1 MRAPSRGNRRL
12 LAVVGA
18 SLLFA
23 ALALS
28 LRFRIEAPSLRATI
42 ETGLTLCGF
51 VSVAFIWPRWRRTR
65 RGSDLL
71 VLAALLTMALQDFEF
86 VAAPAM
92 LGSRSSAFGPAAW
105 PAARIVAAVLFA
117 LAAFTPRGVLV
128 RTRRDA
134 FALIAAAIG
143 IPAALG
149 VLSLAEDDVAAM
161 FPVAHAD
168 RLFTAQTAITVAAIG
183 VLAAAAV
190 RFVRTALR
198 VRTGMMVGTL
208 GSALVLL
215 GAGWLYTLLEPDLKS
230 GSVSGHE
237 ALRGGAYVLVLVVA
251 LLVRAQEQRAETYE
265 AAARE
270 RHRLARDLHDGMAQ
284 DLAFIAAH
292 GERLARELGPEHPIA
307 VAARRALAASRGA
320 IIDLSAAS
328 APNAEEALRLVA
340 EELSTRHGVHV
351 CVDADGEDV
360 AQDDREDVVRI
371 AREAIVNAVQHG
383 GANHVS
389 VELHAR
395 DGHVMLRI
403 GDDGRGL
410 DRGLRTDSH
419 DGYGLRA
426 MHERAQALGGELVVR
441 AGQEGGTAVELLVP

>member
-1 MRAPSRGNRRL
+1 M
-12 LAVVGA
+12 
-18 SLLFA
+18 
-23 ALALS
+23 
-28 LRFRIEAPSLRATI
+28 T
-42 ETGLTLCGF
+42 
-51 VSVAFIWPRWRRTR
+51 
-65 RGSDLL
+65 
-71 VLAALLTMALQDFEF
+71 LQDFEF

-92 LGSRSSAFGPAAW
+92 LGSRSSTFGPAAW

-149 VLSLAEDDVAAM
+149 VLSLAEGDVSAM
-161 FPVAHAD
+161 FPVAHAH

-183 VLAAAAV
+183 VLAAAAI

-198 VRTGMMVGTL
+198 VRTGVLVGTL
-208 GSALVLL
+208 GSALILL
-215 GAGWLYTLLEPDLKS
+215 GAGWLYTLLEPDLTT

-237 ALRGGAYVLVLVVA
+237 ALRAGAYGLILVVA
-251 LLVRAQEQRAETYE
+251 LLVRADEQCAETDE

-320 IIDLSAAS
+320 IIDLSAS
-328 APNAEEALRLVA
+328 GAPTAADALRLVA
-340 EELSTRHGVHV
+340 EELSSRHGVDVHV
-351 CVDADGEDV
+351 EADGEDLTE
-360 AQDDREDVVRI
+360 DDREDVVRI

-383 GANHVS
+383 GANHVC
-389 VELHAR
+389 VELQAWH
-395 DGHVMLRI
+395 GQLMLRI

-410 DRGLRTDSH
+410 DHRVSTDSG

-426 MHERAQALGGELVVR
+426 MHERAHAMGGELVVR
-441 AGQEGGTAVELLVP
+441 AGQRGGTAVELLVP